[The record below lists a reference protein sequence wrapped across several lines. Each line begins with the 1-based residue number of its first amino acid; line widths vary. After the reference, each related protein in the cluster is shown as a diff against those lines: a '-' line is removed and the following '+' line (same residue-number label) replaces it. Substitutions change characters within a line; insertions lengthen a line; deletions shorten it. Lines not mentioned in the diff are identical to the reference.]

1 MRNIVIETVNLTKLY
16 DGKAGC
22 REICLSISGGQIF
35 GFLGPNGA
43 GKSTLVKMLVGLLF
57 PTSGSAALLGRPLGN
72 LEARKKIGFLPENFS
87 YQGWLTGYE
96 LLRLHGSLSGMDKK
110 QLRLRIPETL
120 ELVGMADKGGQKVGS
135 YSKGMQQRIGLACA
149 LLPDPELVFLDEPT
163 SALDPIGRREVREII
178 KMLRRQGKTVFLN
191 SHLLSEV
198 EMVCDQVA
206 IINKGRIIAGGAME
220 ELLSGRT
227 EVEVALTGLNPDME
241 QKLAALGK
249 VTIVNGGKL
258 VIRLSGK
265 EDIPLVARAVVEG
278 GGELYSLLP
287 GSDSLEDLFINL
299 VEGVAAD
306 VDHSRADI

>member
-1 MRNIVIETVNLTKLY
+1 MSNSVIETVNLTKLY

-22 REICLSISGGQIF
+22 QEICLAISRGQIF

-57 PTSGSAALLGRPLGN
+57 PTSGRAALLGRPLGD

-87 YQGWLTGYE
+87 YQRWLTGYE
-96 LLRLHGSLSGMDKK
+96 LLKLHGSLSGMDKK
-110 QLRLRIPETL
+110 QQRRRIPEVL
-120 ELVGMADKGGQKVGS
+120 ELVGMAEKGGQKVGN

-163 SALDPIGRREVREII
+163 SALDPIGRREVREIVRLL
-178 KMLRRQGKTVFLN
+178 KRQGKTVFLN

-206 IINKGRIIAGGAME
+206 IINKGRIITSGAMQ

-227 EVEVALTGLNPDME
+227 EVEVALNGLNREME
-241 QKLAALGK
+241 QKLAAFGK
-249 VTIVNGGKL
+249 VTIVNEGKF
-258 VIRLSGK
+258 VIRLSRK
-265 EDIPLVARAVVEG
+265 EDIPLVARTVVES
-278 GGELYSLLP
+278 GGELYRLLP
-287 GSDSLEDLFINL
+287 GSDSLEDLFVNL
-299 VEGVAAD
+299 VEGVAPD
-306 VDHSRADI
+306 VDYSRADI

>member
-1 MRNIVIETVNLTKLY
+1 MSNSVIETVNLTKLY

-22 REICLSISGGQIF
+22 REICLAISGGQIF

-57 PTSGSAALLGRPLGN
+57 PTSGRAALLGRPLGD

-87 YQGWLTGYE
+87 YQRWLTGYE
-96 LLRLHGSLSGMDKK
+96 LLKLHGSLSGVDKK
-110 QLRLRIPETL
+110 QQRRRIPEVL
-120 ELVGMADKGGQKVGS
+120 ELVGMAEKGGQKVGS

-178 KMLRRQGKTVFLN
+178 KMLKLRGKTVFLN

-206 IINKGRIIAGGAME
+206 IINKGRIITSGAMQ

-227 EVEVALTGLNPDME
+227 EVEVALNGLNREME

-249 VTIVNGGKL
+249 VTIVNEGKF
-258 VIRLSGK
+258 VIRLFRK
-265 EDIPLVARAVVEG
+265 EDIPLVARTVVES
-278 GGELYSLLP
+278 GGELYRLLP
-287 GSDSLEDLFINL
+287 GSDSLEDLFVNL
-299 VEGVAAD
+299 VEGVAPD